1 MKIRSLHIAH
11 FGKFSNRTFHFS
23 DDGFQLVYGLNESGK
38 TTLKTFIESML
49 FGFPKNKMYKT
60 KRGSFYGVPSLV
72 KMTRLALFTLRE
84 HPTAVVKHKCFYR
97 TVK

>member
-49 FGFPKNKMYKT
+49 FGFPKTRCTRRKGVLFMG
-60 KRGSFYGVPSLV
+60 GSLTV
-72 KMTRLALFTLRE
+72 KMTITLFTLRE